1 MILIDS
7 WECDKTGTRLWLYKT
22 NSSWL
27 ESETQEENRIKIT
40 GRQLEKQA
48 TDWIRQTL
56 HPQTEIEKNEFGK
69 PELVSKLAI
78 YDFTESAN
86 LNDRKS
92 AIASNQSDLQQQNV
106 NLPFINF
113 SHSLTDSEIPS
124 QGKDCWVLWG
134 SNSEHQVGVDFER
147 LRPQIE
153 KIKSKFCRPEELEY
167 AHLIKKQSDGS
178 QPESAQPNF
187 SQTEEQLTSPE
198 KLLMIW
204 SAKEAMYKAYGKKEI
219 DFREQMKVH
228 SFELNFDQMIEFTGE
243 LWGDKPYNF
252 QLFAKWFKPF
262 VAVWAIESESS
273 H

>member
-27 ESETQEENRIKIT
+27 ESETQEENPSKIT
-40 GRQLEKQA
+40 GRQLEKGA
-48 TDWIRQTL
+48 TNWIRQKL

-69 PELVSKLAI
+69 PELVSKL
-78 YDFTESAN
+78 S
-86 LNDRKS
+86 LNDRKDAAHRNDKKS
-92 AIASNQSDLQQQNV
+92 TIASNQSVLQQQKDH
-106 NLPFINF
+106 LPFINF
-113 SHSLTDSEIPS
+113 SHTLTDSEIPS
-124 QGKDCWVLWG
+124 QGKNCWVLWG
-134 SNSEHQVGVDFER
+134 CNSEHQVGVDFER
-147 LRPQIE
+147 VRPQIE

-167 AHLIKKQSDGS
+167 AHLIQKQSDGA
-178 QPESAQPNF
+178 QLESAQPHF
-187 SQTEEQLTSPE
+187 VQTEEQFTSPE

-243 LWGDKPYNF
+243 LWGDKHYNF

-262 VAVWAIESESS
+262 VAVWAVESESS